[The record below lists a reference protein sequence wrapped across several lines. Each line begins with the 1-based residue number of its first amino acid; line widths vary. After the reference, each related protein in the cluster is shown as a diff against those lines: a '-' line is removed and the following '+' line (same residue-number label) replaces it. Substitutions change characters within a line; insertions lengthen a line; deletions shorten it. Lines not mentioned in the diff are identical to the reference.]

1 MTVSAVVSDTDTVVT
16 VISDL
21 LDDVLSELDHN
32 RQNYLLQAIDDTQT
46 IITCTGLDDFV
57 KNRFTLNKVYEVE
70 NGCVHLHSNMM
81 EDKNE
86 SE

>member
-1 MTVSAVVSDTDTVVT
+1 MINLFFCLMMYFQNW
-16 VISDL
+16 IS
-21 LDDVLSELDHN
+21 N